1 MLMEKDNNM
10 KKTAHLLVGL
20 SVAQQLQ
27 VAADLE
33 LQAIKIRAL
42 VASGSRRVS
51 GKPRPIVLSSVP
63 FLH

>member
-1 MLMEKDNNM
+1 MLMEKDNHM
-10 KKTAHLLVGL
+10 KKTARLLVGL

-42 VASGSRRVS
+42 VASGSRGVS

-63 FLH
+63 FSR